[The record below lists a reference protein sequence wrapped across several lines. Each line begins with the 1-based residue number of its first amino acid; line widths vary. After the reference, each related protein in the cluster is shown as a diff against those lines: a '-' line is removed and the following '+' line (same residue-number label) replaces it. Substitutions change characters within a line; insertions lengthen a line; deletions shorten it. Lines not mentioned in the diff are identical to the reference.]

1 MIIAVLNTLLSAYY
15 YLRLIVNM
23 YMKNE
28 EDTEESRYV
37 SMNQVFIGLLALM
50 ILILG
55 VIPGFLIKIA
65 DRTAVTVF

>member
-1 MIIAVLNTLLSAYY
+1 
-15 YLRLIVNM
+15 M

-28 EDTEESRYV
+28 EDIVEPRY
-37 SMNQVFIGLLALM
+37 SGIKHVFIGLLALM

-55 VIPGFLIKIA
+55 VIPGFLIEIA